1 MKDNR
6 EELTPILKNLMAF
19 LNNHPL
25 SDEEYN
31 LAKSVERVLFAY
43 RITEDEQ

>member
-6 EELTPILKNLMAF
+6 EKLRPILKYLMAF
-19 LNNHPL
+19 LNCHPL
-25 SDEEYN
+25 SEEEYN